1 MINENEKSKL
11 FLIAEAGVNHNG
23 NLNKALKMV
32 RLAKKAGADCVKFQ
46 AFSLNRLV
54 TKKAKSAHYQKKST
68 GNDLQ
73 FDILKK
79 LQLKKPEF
87 KKIFKECRRLGI
99 EFLCTAFD
107 EKWLDFLVD
116 IGMNKIK
123 IPSGE
128 ITNIP
133 YLRYASTF
141 NLKIILSTGMSNM
154 QEITKAI
161 KTIKHVNEKAEISL
175 LHCTSL
181 YPAPY
186 NTLNL
191 RAISSMKDKFR
202 MDVGYSDHS
211 LGNIASISAV
221 TLGAKIIE
229 KHFTLN
235 KNLKGPD
242 HQASANYKELKN
254 LFTDLRNLKI
264 SLGDG
269 KKTPHFKEFDTANAA
284 RKSWHA
290 KKKILK
296 DNQLKKDDVYLIRPG
311 FGIAG
316 SVDIIGKKTKVEIK
330 KNEMIKE
337 EWLI

>member
-1 MINENEKSKL
+1 MTNFNLNKL
-11 FLIAEAGVNHNG
+11 TSVFIVAELSANHNG
-23 NLNKALKMV
+23 SLDVAIETIKS
-32 RLAKKAGADCVKFQ
+32 AKKAGADCIKFQ

-79 LQLKKPEF
+79 LQLKKSEF

-211 LGNIASISAV
+211 IGNIASISAV

-235 KNLKGPD
+235 KNLKGLITK
-242 HQASANYKELKN
+242 HQQ
-254 LFTDLRNLKI
+254 TI
-264 SLGDG
+264 
-269 KKTPHFKEFDTANAA
+269 
-284 RKSWHA
+284 KS
-290 KKKILK
+290 
-296 DNQLKKDDVYLIRPG
+296 
-311 FGIAG
+311 
-316 SVDIIGKKTKVEIK
+316 
-330 KNEMIKE
+330 
-337 EWLI
+337 